1 MAIHN
6 VAPPGTKPELATPPN
21 APIAR
26 DGGILIYD
34 ATVDDTIAVPNN
46 ATEEVTQAYQDGLP
60 AQEFWLEDPAT
71 HKIEVKLNSKGLVDD
86 KALIADVQST
96 IHPDFIWAGRADRH
110 HLYWPRADY
119 VTMQQTSESKAYA
132 FREVG
137 TNVIRVQ
144 RVFHN
149 WIHAITLPPP
159 MPEPEVMQY
168 SLETWEIMGNF
179 YKAVRQTVNH
189 QRKFAREE
197 QRRISGYSE
206 QGKELVRTSLSREL
220 SGVIMHLEA
229 LENVPEE
236 YWPFRRDAK
245 VRFAAGRVGQVIKD
259 GYMNR
264 TREVRLANVA

>member
-34 ATVDDTIAVPNN
+34 ATVDDTIAVPDN
-46 ATEEVTQAYQDGLP
+46 ATEEVIQAYQDGLP

-71 HKIEVKLNSKGLVDD
+71 YKIEVKLNSKGLVDD

-132 FREVG
+132 FRMVG

-264 TREVRLANVA
+264 TREVRLASVA